1 MQTRHID
8 RERYFNELASTSREF
23 YIDYLKRFKNIDSN
37 TRILEIGCGEGGNL
51 LPFAESGCTVAGLDL
66 ASGKI
71 ENAGKFFASR
81 NVKGEFA
88 CANFLTDNPFAEDG
102 GFDII
107 LIHDVIE
114 HIEPDG
120 KEAFFLR
127 CKNYLKPDGIVFF
140 GFPAWQMPFGG
151 HQQICRSRVCSTIPF
166 MHVLPAPVYK
176 AWLKM
181 FGEEPAKI
189 DELLSIKRSRMTP
202 ELFESYAIRPD
213 MWSMTGFS
221 GSSPLI
227 TRRSSDCARDGS
239 APCWHIFRMCATGSP
254 PPASISS
261 SPSSATLESKE
272 FSAADRAG
280 LTG

>member
-140 GFPAWQMPFGG
+140 GFPAWQ
-151 HQQICRSRVCSTIPF
+151 SR
-166 MHVLPAPVYK
+166 
-176 AWLKM
+176 
-181 FGEEPAKI
+181 
-189 DELLSIKRSRMTP
+189 
-202 ELFESYAIRPD
+202 
-213 MWSMTGFS
+213 
-221 GSSPLI
+221 
-227 TRRSSDCARDGS
+227 RR
-239 APCWHIFRMCATGSP
+239 
-254 PPASISS
+254 PPADLQKQSLLNCSVH
-261 SPSSATLESKE
+261 AR
-272 FSAADRAG
+272 AARPGLQGVAEDVRRRACQDR
-280 LTG
+280 

>member
-140 GFPAWQMPFGG
+140 GFPAWKVQFGCIMP
-151 HQQICRSRVCSTIPF
+151 I
-166 MHVLPAPVYK
+166 
-176 AWLKM
+176 
-181 FGEEPAKI
+181 
-189 DELLSIKRSRMTP
+189 
-202 ELFESYAIRPD
+202 
-213 MWSMTGFS
+213 
-221 GSSPLI
+221 
-227 TRRSSDCARDGS
+227 
-239 APCWHIFRMCATGSP
+239 
-254 PPASISS
+254 
-261 SPSSATLESKE
+261 
-272 FSAADRAG
+272 
-280 LTG
+280 

>member
-81 NVKGEFA
+81 NVKGKFA

-151 HQQICRSRVCSTIPF
+151 HQQICRSRVCSTVPF

-181 FGEEPAKI
+181 FGKEPAKI

-202 ELFESYAIRPD
+202 ELFEKICNKTGYVVNDRIFWFISPHYKAKFGLRP
-213 MWSMTGFS
+213 
-221 GSSPLI
+221 
-227 TRRSSDCARDGS
+227 RRLCSLLA
-239 APCWHIFRMCATGSP
+239 HIPYVRNWFTTSCFYIIKP
-254 PPASISS
+254 
-261 SPSSATLESKE
+261 K
-272 FSAADRAG
+272 
-280 LTG
+280 